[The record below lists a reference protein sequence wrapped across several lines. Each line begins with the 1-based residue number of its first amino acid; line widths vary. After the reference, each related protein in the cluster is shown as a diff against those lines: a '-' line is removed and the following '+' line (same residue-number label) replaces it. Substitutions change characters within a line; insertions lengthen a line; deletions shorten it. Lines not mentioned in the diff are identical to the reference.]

1 MIDRCLL
8 ASLVATLAT
17 GSVAQ
22 TTWRRAYGALDNEEA
37 RVVRVVDGDR
47 FAIAGS
53 TGSFGAGASDIYVL
67 MVDGAGDP
75 VWSRTIGGPGVE
87 VASDMLVLADEGLLL
102 VGTTTSMGA
111 GGYDG
116 YLVRTDADGAVLW
129 QRSYGGADWD
139 FLHDIRS
146 DGAGGFLLTGQTFSF
161 GPNGG
166 NAWILRVND
175 QGDELWSDIPQI
187 LAPSAGYAA
196 TPTADGGL
204 ALVGTA
210 SVGEAP
216 EDVVVVKYD
225 PDDEQEWALLFGG
238 DSTDVGR
245 DIVQTIDGGFSI
257 MGSTRSYS
265 QWVEAY
271 HLKINA
277 SGGEDWYR
285 NWGQINDQ
293 EALEHVELPT
303 GEFMSIGYTRTSGGG
318 GKDMFLLK
326 SATDGGFVYG
336 RTFGGSEDET
346 GYGLVVLPDGFLCAG
361 VTSTYGSG
369 GTDVFIVRTGIDGT
383 TEFETVEDAFDPLSV
398 AEAAY
403 ATLPIHPN
411 PSSGIINIP
420 PRSSAGRWTLADVRG
435 RVWIDGAFA
444 PGTTRLETDVPS
456 GIYLL
461 RLIGNDGTAAST
473 RVTILRP

>member
-175 QGDELWSDIPQI
+175 QGDDAVVRHSSGPC
-187 LAPSAGYAA
+187 PHRAGYAA
-196 TPTADGGL
+196 TPNSKRWLRL
-204 ALVGTA
+204 ALVGRLR
-210 SVGEAP
+210 S
-216 EDVVVVKYD
+216 
-225 PDDEQEWALLFGG
+225 
-238 DSTDVGR
+238 GR
-245 DIVQTIDGGFSI
+245 
-257 MGSTRSYS
+257 R
-265 QWVEAY
+265 
-271 HLKINA
+271 LK
-277 SGGEDWYR
+277 
-285 NWGQINDQ
+285 
-293 EALEHVELPT
+293 
-303 GEFMSIGYTRTSGGG
+303 MS
-318 GKDMFLLK
+318 
-326 SATDGGFVYG
+326 
-336 RTFGGSEDET
+336 
-346 GYGLVVLPDGFLCAG
+346 
-361 VTSTYGSG
+361 
-369 GTDVFIVRTGIDGT
+369 
-383 TEFETVEDAFDPLSV
+383 
-398 AEAAY
+398 
-403 ATLPIHPN
+403 
-411 PSSGIINIP
+411 
-420 PRSSAGRWTLADVRG
+420 W
-435 RVWIDGAFA
+435 W
-444 PGTTRLETDVPS
+444 
-456 GIYLL
+456 
-461 RLIGNDGTAAST
+461 
-473 RVTILRP
+473 